1 MFSCS
6 KIDAPFGP
14 TVIGI
19 TTTEVEAK
27 LGAEIWKDRGY
38 SISSIS
44 DELVGNILFQPP
56 HYVNAGTMSI
66 NANRNAEA
74 FIALYEEGDR
84 EGGLME
90 ALQANGWTLKND
102 WYLEWS
108 NQHKL
113 NKVWSKKINAGDS
126 VSFTST
132 KNRMTFAILVK
143 EGRNFICQMSVCY
156 IM

>member
-1 MFSCS
+1 MRNITFSCS
-6 KIDAPFGP
+6 KIDAPFDP
-14 TVIGI
+14 TVSGI

-27 LGAEIWKDRGY
+27 LGSKIWKDRGY
-38 SISSIS
+38 SISSIN
-44 DELVGNILFQPP
+44 DELVGNILFQPA

-113 NKVWSKKINAGDS
+113 NKVWSKKINGGET

-132 KNRMTFAILVK
+132 KDRMTFAILVK
-143 EGRNFICQMSVCY
+143 EGRNFSV
-156 IM
+156 